1 MMGWLEPASFLGQG
15 QWERVPVSFSV
26 PGKESV
32 QLISSN
38 WAMPIPDCVPGRPV
52 CQTALSWDACS
63 TPELNY
69 KARAWWQEGQLSLR
83 EAASCLPERINGCWG
98 RKAMVSRRVTSRRG
112 EAGLGWKE
120 FRAGPAGAKV
130 ALLVREPRWPSQ
142 E

>member
-83 EAASCLPERINGCWG
+83 EAESCLPERINGCWG
-98 RKAMVSRRVTSRRG
+98 RKAMVSRTVTSRRG
-112 EAGLGWKE
+112 EAGLGWEE

>member
-1 MMGWLEPASFLGQG
+1 MGWLEPASFLGQG

>member
-52 CQTALSWDACS
+52 CQTALSWDVCS

-98 RKAMVSRRVTSRRG
+98 RKAMVSRTVTSRRG

>member
-1 MMGWLEPASFLGQG
+1 MGWLEPASFLGQG

-52 CQTALSWDACS
+52 CQTALSWDVCS

-98 RKAMVSRRVTSRRG
+98 RKAMVSRTVTSRRG